1 MPESTVEKSKF
12 LAPLHAKTSYVI
24 RTWHTLCIWNRFRNT
39 IGYSRTSTCRIQL
52 YAERRH
58 LQRGRAALAT
68 RYAAELIRWDDKLGS
83 IETGKLADIIAI
95 DGNPMNDMGV
105 MHRDNIS
112 FIMKDGVIYKDK
124 GLFFHI

>member
-1 MPESTVEKSKF
+1 MGIHGHQHAEFSYMLNAGISKEDV
-12 LAPLHAKTSYVI
+12 LLS
-24 RTWHTLCIWNRFRNT
+24 
-39 IGYSRTSTCRIQL
+39 
-52 YAERRH
+52 
-58 LQRGRAALAT
+58 AT